1 MNELKDRVAIITGG
15 AQGIGK
21 AIVEKFAQ
29 AGATVIIWDI
39 QGDKAQE
46 VAQEFTNKGWKVD
59 AAPNVNVTDLA
70 YLEKMAKEAVDKHG
84 KIDIIV
90 NNAGIIRD
98 ASFKKMTPHQWDMV
112 IQVNQTG
119 VFNCT
124 KAVLPYMME
133 ANYGRII
140 SMSSIVGV
148 LGNFGQTNYVAAKA
162 AVIGMTKVWGRELGR
177 YHITANAIAPGFID
191 TEMTQSIPENFQ
203 KQILSRIPSGLMG
216 KPEDIAYTALFLARE
231 EARYISGQVITV
243 SGGFELGG

>member
-1 MNELKDRVAIITGG
+1 MSALNNRVAIITGG

-29 AGATVIIWDI
+29 EGATVLIWDI
-39 QGDKAQE
+39 QTEKAQSL
-46 VAQEFTNKGWKVD
+46 AQQLTQEGLKVD
-59 AAPNVNVTDLA
+59 FTPDINVADLA
-70 YLEKMAKEAVDKHG
+70 QLEAAAKEAVDKYG
-84 KIDIIV
+84 QIDIIV

-98 ASFKKMTPHQWDMV
+98 ASFKKMTAHQWDSV

-119 VFNCT
+119 VYNCT
-124 KAVLPYMME
+124 KAVLPYMI
-133 ANYGRII
+133 AAKYGRIV
-140 SMSSIVGV
+140 SMSSIVGI

-177 YHITANAIAPGFID
+177 YQITANAIAPGFINTD
-191 TEMTQSIPENFQ
+191 MTQSIPQEFQ
-203 KQILSRIPSGLMG
+203 KQILSRIPSGTMG
-216 KPEDIAYTALFLARE
+216 DPEDIAYTALFLARE